1 MKTFLAFVVYF
12 VVVSFLILTS
22 DVWTFKKETYIDQ
35 KVLDLSMPLSV
46 KIDTELLNSLKPAN
60 EQ

>member
-1 MKTFLAFVVYF
+1 MKTFLAFVGYF

>member
-1 MKTFLAFVVYF
+1 MKTFFALLGYF
-12 VVVSFLILTS
+12 LLVSFALMKS
-22 DVWTFKKETYIDQ
+22 DLWSFNKDIYVDQ

-46 KIDTELLNSLKPAN
+46 TIDTELLNSLRPAN

>member
-1 MKTFLAFVVYF
+1 MKTFFVLVAYF
-12 VVVSFLILTS
+12 IVVSTLIINS
-22 DVWTFKKETYIDQ
+22 DLNTFSKDTYIDQ